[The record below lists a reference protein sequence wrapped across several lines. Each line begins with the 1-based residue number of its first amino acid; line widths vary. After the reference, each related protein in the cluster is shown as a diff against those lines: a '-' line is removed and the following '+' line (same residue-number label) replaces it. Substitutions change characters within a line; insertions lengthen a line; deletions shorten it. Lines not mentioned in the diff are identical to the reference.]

1 MSADRMD
8 NRDYE
13 MPQADGGTASGTPAE
28 SDMPGARKKK
38 KKKGRAGVIILSLL
52 LILSLLMIPVGS
64 FLGYQIGL
72 AKGATAIQASARE
85 SGVDNDRVMKKLETM
100 EGLVNDMFLFDVD
113 KDKLEEGIYN
123 GFVSGLGDKYAAYY
137 SPENFKKML
146 EEDSGKYQ
154 GIGVTVMKDTVTNYV
169 LIEGIF
175 KNTPAEEAGL
185 EKGDY
190 IISVNG
196 KDTQQMTLEEVVSE
210 IKRDDKE
217 TALIKI
223 IRDGEEKEYD
233 IRKTDVVIESVNY
246 KMLDNSIGYIEVT
259 QFIENTD
266 EAFIKAVDDLE
277 AQKMKGLIIDL
288 RDNGG
293 GLVDSSVNMVSRI
306 IPKGDMVT
314 YTETKKGQRDE
325 YRSNSDKTVS
335 VPIVI
340 LVNENTA
347 SASEIFTGCL
357 RDYKLAKTVG
367 VKTYG
372 KGIVQTVL
380 SLGDGSAIKFTIS
393 KYYSPNGINIHETG
407 IEPDVKV
414 EMTEEEIKAAK
425 DDPSKDTQLQKAIEQ
440 FK

>member
-1 MSADRMD
+1 MSTDRMD

>member
-1 MSADRMD
+1 
-8 NRDYE
+8 
-13 MPQADGGTASGTPAE
+13 
-28 SDMPGARKKK
+28 
-38 KKKGRAGVIILSLL
+38 
-52 LILSLLMIPVGS
+52 
-64 FLGYQIGL
+64 
-72 AKGATAIQASARE
+72 
-85 SGVDNDRVMKKLETM
+85 
-100 EGLVNDMFLFDVD
+100 
-113 KDKLEEGIYN
+113 
-123 GFVSGLGDKYAAYY
+123 
-137 SPENFKKML
+137 
-146 EEDSGKYQ
+146 
-154 GIGVTVMKDTVTNYV
+154 
-169 LIEGIF
+169 
-175 KNTPAEEAGL
+175 
-185 EKGDY
+185 
-190 IISVNG
+190 
-196 KDTQQMTLEEVVSE
+196 MTLEEVVSE